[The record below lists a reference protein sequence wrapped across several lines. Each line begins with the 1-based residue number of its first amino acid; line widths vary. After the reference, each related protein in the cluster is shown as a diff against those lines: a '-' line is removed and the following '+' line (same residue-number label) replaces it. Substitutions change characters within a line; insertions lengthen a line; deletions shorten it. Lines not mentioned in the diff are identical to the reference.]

1 LDSDAIFFRCVIEAE
16 HRVCLALVY
25 ENYFLCFVV
34 LFGHITCTMCI
45 RYGQLPHVELCGV
58 CVLIMFLS
66 SAHTTE
72 PIAIGNFE
80 GYLTH

>member
-1 LDSDAIFFRCVIEAE
+1 
-16 HRVCLALVY
+16 
-25 ENYFLCFVV
+25 
-34 LFGHITCTMCI
+34 M
-45 RYGQLPHVELCGV
+45 ELCGV

-80 GYLTH
+80 GYLTHWKALGVSAAALCAAKKSLTATEGL